1 MVEQFSKNFS
11 PTTYIKFPVLMRY
24 LYWRGEMCDVMEVFS
39 YEDCID
45 NQNNLNKIKKE
56 KISLIKMKVT

>member
-24 LYWRGEMCDVMEVFS
+24 LYWRDEMCDVMEVFS

-45 NQNNLNKIKKE
+45 NQKNLNQIE
-56 KISLIKMKVT
+56 K